1 MVLGF
6 CPFPHCHLYIYIY
19 IYTKF
24 DLKATVVL
32 KLFAGQGTGR
42 TDGQSGDY
50 MLPPLWSLKIG
61 NMYTCCDKNGAET
74 MYIAEHNN
82 SKCYVQSNL
91 KYIQKTDA

>member
-1 MVLGF
+1 MS
-6 CPFPHCHLYIYIY
+6 
-19 IYTKF
+19 
-24 DLKATVVL
+24 TVVL

-61 NMYTCCDKNGAET
+61 NMYTCDDKNGAET